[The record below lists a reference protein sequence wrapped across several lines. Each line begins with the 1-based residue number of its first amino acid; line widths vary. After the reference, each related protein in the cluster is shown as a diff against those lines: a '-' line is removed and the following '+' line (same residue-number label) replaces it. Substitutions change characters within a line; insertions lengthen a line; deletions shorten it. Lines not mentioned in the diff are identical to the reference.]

1 MNEVYTGK
9 MSRMDFIEYAEV
21 KGASSAADLLLLCG
35 YDGFDGT
42 VEQYDK
48 LMNEF
53 YAEVEE
59 ENG

>member
-21 KGASSAADLLLLCG
+21 KGASAAADLLLLCG

-53 YAEVEE
+53 YEE
-59 ENG
+59 MNKND